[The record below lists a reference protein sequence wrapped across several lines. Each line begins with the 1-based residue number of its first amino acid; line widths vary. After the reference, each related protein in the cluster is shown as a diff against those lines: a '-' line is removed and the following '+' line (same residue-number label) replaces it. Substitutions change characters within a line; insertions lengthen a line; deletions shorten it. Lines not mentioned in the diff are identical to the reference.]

1 MNQKEILGSSHLN
14 GFGDFWEHVFDVEH
28 ICLCGFSVLSALV
41 QDLVDKVLVF
51 NDILDI
57 FSSFL
62 MCINKVND
70 DIILPREAIEQ
81 RFFKQQGEEFV
92 LPGEPLNELDE
103 TVRYDVCRN
112 EIPVLQWNIFMIEG
126 SVS

>member
-14 GFGDFWEHVFDVEH
+14 GFGDFWEHVFDVGEH

-41 QDLVDKVLVF
+41 QDLVDKMLVF
-51 NDILDI
+51 NNVLDI
-57 FSSFL
+57 FGSFL

-70 DIILPREAIEQ
+70 DVVLLNQITEKILFKHEAEKLV
-81 RFFKQQGEEFV
+81 FGEVSNNSE
-92 LPGEPLNELDE
+92 EN
-103 TVRYDVCRN
+103 VRDDVCLN
-112 EIPVLQWNIFMIEG
+112 EIPVLQFNVFVIEG